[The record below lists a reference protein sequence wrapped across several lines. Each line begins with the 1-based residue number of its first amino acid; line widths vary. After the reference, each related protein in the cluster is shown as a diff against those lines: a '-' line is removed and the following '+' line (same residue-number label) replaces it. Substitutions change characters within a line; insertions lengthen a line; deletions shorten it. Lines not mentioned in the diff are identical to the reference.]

1 MSHTAKMASSH
12 DGTYPCDLLQ
22 GLVPSCVPTLTPAA
36 TQEGLLAVFLCLAYL
51 LLTRMRSCF
60 LLFYYRDLMT
70 AIGTELNMLVVVVR
84 SAELASTSY
93 LLGNYHTFITLP
105 FVGCTIPTIK
115 N

>member
-1 MSHTAKMASSH
+1 M
-12 DGTYPCDLLQ
+12 
-22 GLVPSCVPTLTPAA
+22 PTLTPAA
-36 TQEGLLAVFLCLAYL
+36 TQEGQLAVLFLCLAYL

-70 AIGTELNMLVVVVR
+70 TIGTVLNMLEVVVR

-93 LLGNYHTFITLP
+93 FLGNYHTFITFP
-105 FVGCTIPTIK
+105 SVACTIPTIK